1 MRGGRIGGPESQG
14 GLSADKALAPA
25 TVVEVDRKA
34 TKDGVVS
41 LGQTPVALGNELI
54 GKHVTLRFDGGLMYV
69 IHAGLLV
76 KTLTAPIPHQRR
88 AKLTGARVAT
98 TPLPRPPSQPRRA
111 VRRVGADGTFVV
123 ARHKLRPGIAHAGKT
138 VTVVIEETC
147 FRVLD
152 GEVEIST
159 HPVKGGPVT
168 RYIADPR

>member
-1 MRGGRIGGPESQG
+1 VLLELFPYLSALLIEEVERRADKVVLRTRVRAKSGTCRCGQSSARVHGRYVRKLRDVAVG
-14 GLSADKALAPA
+14 GL
-25 TVVEVDRKA
+25 
-34 TKDGVVS
+34 GVVI
-41 LGQTPVALGNELI
+41 ELHI
-54 GKHVTLRFDGGLMYV
+54 RRFRCENTASTAVTFAEQVD
-69 IHAGLLV
+69 
-76 KTLTAPIPHQRR
+76 
-88 AKLTGARVAT
+88 T
-98 TPLPRPPSQPRRA
+98 TPLPPPPSQPRRA